1 MDSIFDITRGFIEV
15 LPETDIQKLAV
26 ESRQSLIQEFAET
39 YANLRER
46 VKRVPDLDARKV
58 SEEFSCPFEVA
69 LIAYLINMD
78 GIMSLKQAVGLFSA
92 ELSRRASIGE
102 DVPNLSGNIMEF
114 ALVEGRWISHIHGKF
129 TRQLELRVRSLAN
142 LEDVVDTTTLEVEKA
157 LSIIAERTKLAEIF
171 ISPLV
176 EEWRK
181 EHIKS
186 TSADVITSFG
196 QAITK
201 WNRSTLNGKFKQV
214 LKRNQAHFRVLR
226 QALTHATDSFTID
239 SSIKRLDS
247 IINELEQPLDKLT
260 PRAVAHFLLHLVP
273 RPQSGRGD
281 RSAYV
286 DIGVGSTRA
295 NKAEPDMSSP
305 FDFLERDIK
314 LANRRKGD
322 DRREYLLERIGRV
335 LRVLKYQGSDVNE
348 CVKQCYTEI
357 TSRFS
362 LKDISLDDS
371 LTVARE
377 KLAEALVTEKDGL
390 AINLIFDFVNDNVF
404 SEDSN

>member
-1 MDSIFDITRGFIEV
+1 M

-26 ESRQSLIQEFAET
+26 ESRQKLIQEFAET

-46 VKRVPDLDARKV
+46 VKRVPDADARKV

-78 GIMSLKQAVGLFSA
+78 GIMSLQQAVGFFTA
-92 ELSRRASIGE
+92 ELARRASVDE
-102 DVPNLSGNIMEF
+102 DVPNLPGNIMEF
-114 ALVEGRWISHIHGKF
+114 ALVEGRWISHIHGVF
-129 TRQLELRVRSLAN
+129 TRHLELRVRSLAN

-157 LSIIAERTKLAEIF
+157 LSIIAERTKLAETY

-181 EHIKS
+181 EHLKS

-214 LKRNQAHFRVLR
+214 LKRNQAHFRILR
-226 QALTHATDSFTID
+226 QALTQATDSFTMD

-247 IINELEQPLDKLT
+247 LIDELEQPLDKLT
-260 PRAVAHFLLHLVP
+260 PRAVAHFLLHLAP

-286 DIGVGSTRA
+286 AVGVGSTRG

-314 LANRRKGD
+314 LAHRRKGD

-335 LRVLKYQGSDVNE
+335 FRVLKYQGSDANE
-348 CVKQCYTEI
+348 CVRTCYTEI
-357 TSRFS
+357 ISRFH
-362 LKDISLDDS
+362 LKDVSLDDS
-371 LTVARE
+371 LTVASE
-377 KLAEALVTEKDGL
+377 KLTVALVTEKDSI
-390 AINLIFDFVNDNVF
+390 AINLIFDFVNDHVYLEE
-404 SEDSN
+404 SI

>member
-1 MDSIFDITRGFIEV
+1 M
-15 LPETDIQKLAV
+15 
-26 ESRQSLIQEFAET
+26 
-39 YANLRER
+39 
-46 VKRVPDLDARKV
+46 
-58 SEEFSCPFEVA
+58 
-69 LIAYLINMD
+69 
-78 GIMSLKQAVGLFSA
+78 
-92 ELSRRASIGE
+92 
-102 DVPNLSGNIMEF
+102 
-114 ALVEGRWISHIHGKF
+114 
-129 TRQLELRVRSLAN
+129 ELRVRSLAN
-142 LEDVVDTTTLEVEKA
+142 LEDVVDTTTIEVEKA

-201 WNRSTLNGKFKQV
+201 WNRSTLNGKFNQV
-214 LKRNQAHFRVLR
+214 LKRNQAHFRILR
-226 QALTHATDSFTID
+226 HALTKASDSFTID
-239 SSIKRLDS
+239 ASIKRLDS
-247 IINELEQPLDKLT
+247 LIDELEQPLGKLT

-286 DIGVGSTRA
+286 AVGVGSTRG

-314 LANRRKGD
+314 LGNRRKGD

-335 LRVLKYQGSDVNE
+335 FRVLKYQGSDFNE
-348 CVKQCYTEI
+348 CVRECYTEI
-357 TSRFS
+357 ISRFN
-362 LKDISLDDS
+362 LKDVSLDDS
-371 LTVARE
+371 LTVASE
-377 KLAEALVTEKDGL
+377 KLTEVLVTEKDDL
-390 AINLIFDFVNDNVF
+390 AINLIFDFVNDNVYL
-404 SEDSN
+404 EDSII

>member
-1 MDSIFDITRGFIEV
+1 M

-26 ESRQSLIQEFAET
+26 ESRQKLIQEFAET

-46 VKRVPDLDARKV
+46 VKRVPDADARKV

-78 GIMSLKQAVGLFSA
+78 GIMSLQQAVGFFTA
-92 ELSRRASIGE
+92 ELARRASVDE
-102 DVPNLSGNIMEF
+102 DVPNLPGNIMEF
-114 ALVEGRWISHIHGKF
+114 ALVEGRWISHIHGVF
-129 TRQLELRVRSLAN
+129 TRHLELRVRSLAN

-157 LSIIAERTKLAEIF
+157 LSIIAERTKLAETY

-181 EHIKS
+181 EHLKS
-186 TSADVITSFG
+186 TSADVINSFG

-214 LKRNQAHFRVLR
+214 LKRNQAHFRILR
-226 QALTHATDSFTID
+226 QALTQATDSFTMD

-247 IINELEQPLDKLT
+247 LIDELEQPLDKLT
-260 PRAVAHFLLHLVP
+260 PRAVAHFLLHLAP

-286 DIGVGSTRA
+286 AVGVGSTRG

-314 LANRRKGD
+314 LAHRRKGD

-335 LRVLKYQGSDVNE
+335 FRVLKYQGSDANE
-348 CVKQCYTEI
+348 CVRTCYTEI
-357 TSRFS
+357 ISRFH
-362 LKDISLDDS
+362 LKDVSLDDS
-371 LTVARE
+371 LTVASE
-377 KLAEALVTEKDGL
+377 KLTVALVTEKDSI
-390 AINLIFDFVNDNVF
+390 AINLIFDFVNDHVYLEE
-404 SEDSN
+404 SI